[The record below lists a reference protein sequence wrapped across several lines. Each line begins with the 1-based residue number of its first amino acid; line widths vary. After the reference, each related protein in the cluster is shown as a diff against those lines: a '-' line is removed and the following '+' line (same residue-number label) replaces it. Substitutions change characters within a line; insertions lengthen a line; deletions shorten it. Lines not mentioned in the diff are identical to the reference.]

1 MIENTKFQSIDY
13 KLNHW
18 YKGFSVNLSK
28 GEEET
33 TELSY
38 SIRLP
43 SEQAKA
49 LLDDAEDFL
58 REEFDCFAVRSQ
70 LNDGLFVR
78 RGFSLVSAHSL
89 YFAFY
94 VSGVDFCYFN
104 LEDFLDGHF
113 NLSFVGVFVHNEGV
127 LLGLYAVVTFFGKHG
142 SYDNIVS
149 SHYTLAS
156 SIFSAA
162 ALVTTHLATLT
173 TS

>member
-58 REEFDCFAVRSQ
+58 REEFDCFVCEFDFDSVEFCLLPQ
-70 LNDGLFVR
+70 LLREVTGRIDKRDGMLKDAYLLLAKAIRVAIRER
-78 RGFSLVSAHSL
+78 RDLM
-89 YFAFY
+89 
-94 VSGVDFCYFN
+94 
-104 LEDFLDGHF
+104 
-113 NLSFVGVFVHNEGV
+113 
-127 LLGLYAVVTFFGKHG
+127 
-142 SYDNIVS
+142 IMM
-149 SHYTLAS
+149 
-156 SIFSAA
+156 
-162 ALVTTHLATLT
+162 
-173 TS
+173 